1 LLALL
6 RRRKEL
12 DMGFVS
18 FIVMEPG
25 SQWPGHVGSAENL
38 VVVGVREDNEE
49 LPLVVRAKLDT
60 VRRRGESVRVGVLA
74 CNGATDETSKSRRV
88 RVAREL
94 LAAVAC
100 AGFGRLVLTTG
111 SRASSAL
118 RHDLLELCEQL
129 RGSSAIVSVRFP
141 EQGRPA
147 LDLVPNQ
154 DNGGAPHAV
163 GGVALETA

>member
-1 LLALL
+1 VL

-38 VVVGVREDNEE
+38 VVVGVGEDNED
-49 LPLVVRAKLDT
+49 LPLLVRAKLDA
-60 VRRRGESVRVGVLA
+60 VRGRGESVRVGVLA
-74 CNGATDETSKSRRV
+74 CNGATDEMSTSRRG

-94 LAAVAC
+94 LAAVEC

-118 RHDLLELCEQL
+118 RHDLLGLCEQL

-154 DNGGAPHAV
+154 DTGGALRALR
-163 GGVALETA
+163 GVALETA